1 MPVNQDNETYMCV
14 YQYTYRIYYTHT
26 LNIHTHLCTCV
37 YIYKQYVCVYI
48 YVYLKNIQS
57 HLREDSLLNKCGTGT
72 ISVHTYTH
80 MQKNLK
86 VFTP

>member
-1 MPVNQDNETYMCV
+1 MC
-14 YQYTYRIYYTHT
+14 I
-26 LNIHTHLCTCV
+26 
-37 YIYKQYVCVYI
+37 YI
-48 YVYLKNIQS
+48 YVYLKNVQS